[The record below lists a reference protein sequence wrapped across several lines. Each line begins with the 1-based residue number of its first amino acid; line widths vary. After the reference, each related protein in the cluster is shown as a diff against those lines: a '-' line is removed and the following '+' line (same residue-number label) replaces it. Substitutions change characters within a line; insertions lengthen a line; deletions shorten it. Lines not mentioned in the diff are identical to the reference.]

1 MYHKIVKI
9 TAVYRT
15 WAQTPIVSFWKIL
28 LRKHSSNLT
37 VRHLKWFVLMRE
49 GSLEAACFYY
59 ALTLPSKAN
68 PADPEVT
75 YLMQISLCRWYKS
88 RGSLNASDQDAVCC
102 AWNTAAGGDGICF
115 PCIKQSSFR
124 PAAWQPSS
132 CPKQRCA
139 VEKLEKKKAWN
150 LTPLGDE
157 SNAPEPW
164 PAPASHP
171 LGRDTQRT
179 REEQGTETG
188 IRCAVDI
195 QSMTRCTIVRALLI
209 NLCLCLDNFVISMFS
224 VFLTPALVHSMLRAS
239 D

>member
-1 MYHKIVKI
+1 MIQEQ
-9 TAVYRT
+9 RQPQCQ
-15 WAQTPIVSFWKIL
+15 WSRCSL
-28 LRKHSSNLT
+28 LCLKHSCW
-37 VRHLKWFVLMRE
+37 RRWHLF
-49 GSLEAACFYY
+49 SLH
-59 ALTLPSKAN
+59 K
-68 PADPEVT
+68 
-75 YLMQISLCRWYKS
+75 
-88 RGSLNASDQDAVCC
+88 
-102 AWNTAAGGDGICF
+102 
-115 PCIKQSSFR
+115 SFR